1 MLNLFLEIH
10 SQYLLRVGVRISM
23 THFLSVLESPAWNPT
38 YCSLV
43 SVCSHIDGLSPTI
56 VYSSTLFSIREC
68 LTQPWLLFI
77 CASEGIMQLV
87 GRLHFVASK
96 KKHVVIVLACM
107 LNGSASR
114 LMCVVG
120 FELCFVE
127 FRMCRVCAGVVTQLR
142 PGQRRRHY
150 PLLATIP
157 SWPQLATIP

>member
-1 MLNLFLEIH
+1 
-10 SQYLLRVGVRISM
+10 
-23 THFLSVLESPAWNPT
+23 
-38 YCSLV
+38 
-43 SVCSHIDGLSPTI
+43 
-56 VYSSTLFSIREC
+56 
-68 LTQPWLLFI
+68 
-77 CASEGIMQLV
+77 MQLV

-96 KKHVVIVLACM
+96 KKHVVTVLACM

-114 LMCVVG
+114 LMMCVVG

-157 SWPQLATIP
+157 SWP